1 MTVPSTEPWGMPLV
15 TGLQLDLMLLFTNIW
30 AQPIRQFSAYLIFHF
45 PNLYFVSL
53 PTRVLGDSMKNIIQ
67 LKLNNIHCYPS
78 STKAVISLY
87 KVIRMVK
94 HNFPYINP
102 CSSILPW
109 HLAPVIY
116 THFKAEFFY
125 KLCWGSRCLPELTSG
140 VQLVET
146 ILGCRTMGWLW
157 QGEGPLCLHGLCGGY
172 QSPEQQGSH
181 LPRSYWDEEETRV
194 LESWGLTLGAGCSV
208 GMG

>member
-1 MTVPSTEPWGMPLV
+1 MEKNMTVPSTDPWGTPLV

-45 PNLYFVSL
+45 SNLYFVSL

-67 LKLNNIHCYPS
+67 LKLNNIHCSPS

-102 CSSILPW
+102 CSPILPW
-109 HLAPVIY
+109 HQHLSSTPISRLN
-116 THFKAEFFY
+116 FFIS
-125 KLCWGSRCLPELTSG
+125 CA
-140 VQLVET
+140 
-146 ILGCRTMGWLW
+146 
-157 QGEGPLCLHGLCGGY
+157 GEADAC
-172 QSPEQQGSH
+172 QS
-181 LPRSYWDEEETRV
+181 
-194 LESWGLTLGAGCSV
+194 
-208 GMG
+208 